1 MEQNIKS
8 YSDMERYELINV
20 NDGDKYGFLGNNDVV
35 VDGDGY
41 LKFLILSESGGKL
54 GLFSKPSLLE
64 VSWDYV
70 RKIGARTIIIDAEK
84 SELKKNPL
92 GRW

>member
-1 MEQNIKS
+1 MEENIKR

-35 VDGDGY
+35 IDEEGY
-41 LKFLILSESGGKL
+41 LKFLILSEPGGKL

-64 VSWDYV
+64 VSWDSV
-70 RKIGARTIIIDAEK
+70 KKIGSKTIIIDAEK
-84 SELKKNPL
+84 RELKKI
-92 GRW
+92 R

>member
-1 MEQNIKS
+1 M
-8 YSDMERYELINV
+8 
-20 NDGDKYGFLGNNDVV
+20 V

-84 SELKKNPL
+84 SELKKI
-92 GRW
+92 R